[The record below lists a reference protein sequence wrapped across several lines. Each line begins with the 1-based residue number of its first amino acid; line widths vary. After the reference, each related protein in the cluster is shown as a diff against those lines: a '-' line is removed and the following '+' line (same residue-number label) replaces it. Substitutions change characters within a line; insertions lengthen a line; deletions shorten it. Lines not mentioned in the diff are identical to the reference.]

1 MFHVPLC
8 RRWDGSGPDQQ
19 APLSRGRA
27 GCFDIVPTRHG
38 SSGSDGTGLA
48 HTCPIQARQNT
59 YRARYGIWKRFE
71 IGGTKTNRSD
81 VNLHLVMH
89 SSALF
94 S

>member
-8 RRWDGSGPDQQ
+8 RWWDGSGPDQQ

-27 GCFDIVPTRHG
+27 GCFDIVPTQQQWQRRYRGWLARAPYKHG
-38 SSGSDGTGLA
+38 KTLTAHGTA
-48 HTCPIQARQNT
+48 
-59 YRARYGIWKRFE
+59 YGKRFE
-71 IGGTKTNRSD
+71 IDGTKTNRSG